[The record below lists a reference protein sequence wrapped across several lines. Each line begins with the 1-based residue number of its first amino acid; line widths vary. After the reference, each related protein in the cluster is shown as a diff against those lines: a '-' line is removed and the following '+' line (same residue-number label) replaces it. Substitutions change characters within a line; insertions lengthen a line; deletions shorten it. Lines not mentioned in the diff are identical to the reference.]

1 MRMSPRPSIASSM
14 STSPNAKRV
23 SASSTPSAAAA
34 SNLSRLASMR
44 RLIKQRDIVVDEWRY
59 ADEDP
64 LGRERALILPFARWK
79 EERERWWLWDGKL
92 GVRLGPT
99 DPVAALEHDFLRV
112 ALVALEFG
120 GLAEGRGYS
129 QAQLLRKRY
138 KFTGE
143 LRAVG
148 KIQRDQLFY
157 MARCGFDAFE
167 LPQDADLKAA
177 LAAFDTFS
185 VAYQPAVD
193 HGLEL
198 QRRAA

>member
-1 MRMSPRPSIASSM
+1 MRQ
-14 STSPNAKRV
+14 
-23 SASSTPSAAAA
+23 
-34 SNLSRLASMR
+34 
-44 RLIKQRDIVVDEWRY
+44 LIRQREIVTDEWRY

-79 EERERWWLWDGKL
+79 EERDRWWLWDGRL

-99 DPVAALEHDFLRV
+99 DSVAALEHDFLRL
-112 ALVALEFG
+112 ALVAIEFG

-157 MARCGFDAFE
+157 MARCGFDTFE
-167 LPQDADLKAA
+167 LPEAADLQVA
-177 LAAFDTFS
+177 LTAFDDFS
-185 VAYQPAVD
+185 VAYQSALDVSVAV
-193 HGLEL
+193 E
-198 QRRAA
+198 RRVANAQ